1 MPLFLDGVGWFPF
14 NGGQQAPEASM
25 EPRMLMKIKQL
36 SEKLSGCAGPSLK
49 IKCLKLNRLSILLVG
64 YRKAEK

>member
-1 MPLFLDGVGWFPF
+1 VPSFLDGVGLFPF

-36 SEKLSGCAGPSLK
+36 SEESKKCSGLFQK
-49 IKCLKLNRLSILLVG
+49 TK
-64 YRKAEK
+64 